1 MRRIACFILTVL
13 LLAHTLVIPAGAAK
27 PDFTLSAESAVLM
40 DATSGK
46 VLYAQNPDRRHL
58 IASTTKVM
66 TALVVLDR
74 VENLDEKVVIAK
86 EWAGIE
92 GSSMYLKEGDV
103 VSYRG
108 LLYGLLLNSGN
119 DAATAL
125 ACLVAGSEAEF
136 AVYMNE
142 YAQRLGMTNTHFSN
156 PHGLDADDHYST
168 AYDMALLMVQA
179 MKYEQFRTISGTK
192 YVNIDGFEM
201 YYHNKLLRKY
211 EYCVS
216 GKTGYTVAAGRT
228 LVTAAEKDGQLLVV
242 VTLRAPEH
250 YNDHIKLYD
259 YGFANYPLSTLC
271 TGGSCLASV
280 PLEGAGCSVPV
291 YCADTI
297 CWQVEKGDKVEQI
310 ICLPEQ
316 IVGSIPKGV
325 AIGRMVI
332 KVNGE
337 IAGTT
342 LLITGAYA
350 DAELG
355 EVSYEWKSEF
365 KKSYPLAGCYPDAQP
380 KGTYRLEGLLSTA
393 FWHNWG

>member
-1 MRRIACFILTVL
+1 MAIL
-13 LLAHTLVIPAGAAK
+13 LLMHLIAIPVGAVK
-27 PDFTLSAESAVLM
+27 PQFTLSAESSVLM

-74 VENLDEKVVIAK
+74 VENLDEKVIIAK

-92 GSSMYLKEGDV
+92 GSSMYLEAGDE
-103 VSYRG
+103 VSYRA

-142 YAQRLGMTNTHFSN
+142 YAERFGMTNTHFSN

-179 MKYEQFRTISGTK
+179 MKYEDFRTISATK
-192 YVNIDGFEM
+192 YVEIDGFEM

-228 LVTAAEKDGQLLVV
+228 LVTAAEKDGQMLVV
-242 VTLRAPEH
+242 VTLRAPDH

-259 YGFANYPLSTLC
+259 YGFEHFPLSTLC
-271 TGGSCLASV
+271 SEGNCLASV
-280 PLEGAGCSVPV
+280 PLEGTALSVPV

-297 CWQVEKGDKVEQI
+297 RWQLEEGDKVERI
-310 ICLPEQ
+310 ICLPEH

-325 AIGRMVI
+325 VIGRMVV
-332 KVNGE
+332 KVNGQT
-337 IAGTT
+337 AGTT
-342 LLITGAYA
+342 LLVTGAYA
-350 DAELG
+350 DKELG